1 MRGKAER
8 TEDCVGTS
16 AEARNS
22 ELGTQYSSV
31 LSPFTWHFLL
41 GHMPDQPP
49 ISSYGLIGDLRT
61 AALVGLHGGVDWCC
75 LPRFDSPSIFA
86 AILDDTRLTPVI
98 LKADLDAIGTRDVY
112 DDAYYQF
119 WKPPSARGR

>member
-1 MRGKAER
+1 
-8 TEDCVGTS
+8 
-16 AEARNS
+16 
-22 ELGTQYSSV
+22 
-31 LSPFTWHFLL
+31 
-41 GHMPDQPP
+41 MPDQPP